1 MKLDNNSILLG
12 TIESLVQEG
21 YNTSLERKKLML
33 SVAYRDD
40 LSLKCLICE
49 QLYRE
54 RCPLRNT

>member
-1 MKLDNNSILLG
+1 MKFDNNSILLG

-40 LSLKCLICE
+40 LSLKC
-49 QLYRE
+49 
-54 RCPLRNT
+54 